1 MFAFSHLSSSM
12 GNKPPAYVPYH
23 RGGRR
28 FNLTLQTDALVQKY
42 AIVACTLP
50 PTPHAWVEIH

>member
-1 MFAFSHLSSSM
+1 M

-23 RGGRR
+23 RGGQR

-42 AIVACTLP
+42 ALVACTLP
-50 PTPHAWVEIH
+50 PAPHAWVEIHH